1 MEVIKM
7 QTNNF
12 WKGEVGVR
20 GLVEDQAQTYNVSLY
35 VKGGRVKDYSCSC
48 AEGNSYKGMCAHGKA
63 LSRIMRTMQNG
74 PGSLR
79 CTPPRKSTP

>member
-48 AEGNSYKGMCAHGKA
+48 AEGNSYN
-63 LSRIMRTMQNG
+63 Q
-74 PGSLR
+74 
-79 CTPPRKSTP
+79 

>member
-20 GLVEDQAQTYNVSLY
+20 GLVLNQAPPTNLSLPE
-35 VKGGRVKDYSCSC
+35 VVGL
-48 AEGNSYKGMCAHGKA
+48 HF
-63 LSRIMRTMQNG
+63 
-74 PGSLR
+74 
-79 CTPPRKSTP
+79 